1 MRSPAVGQRTRSGE
15 HTKPEAIESPVH
27 GDVVIAGS
35 PAAGSNFDVEA
46 LCFVAVSGELRRTL
60 IVCLCRRSAPVGRS
74 AARSL
79 RGSRAQFEANCD
91 RLSRSAAS
99 GPRPVLH
106 VLVRGVGSD
115 HHVPVF
121 KEIAAPRA
129 GEAFVVGCTER
140 ASNQAGS
147 VVTSSTWTRHRSRSP
162 SPTR

>member
-79 RGSRAQFEANCD
+79 RGSRAQLRPIVTGLAAA
-91 RLSRSAAS
+91 RLAA
-99 GPRPVLH
+99 R
-106 VLVRGVGSD
+106 D
-115 HHVPVF
+115 QF
-121 KEIAAPRA
+121 
-129 GEAFVVGCTER
+129 C
-140 ASNQAGS
+140 
-147 VVTSSTWTRHRSRSP
+147 TSSYGEWGRTITFLSSRRSLPPEREKP
-162 SPTR
+162 LLLGVLRGHPTRQDLS